1 MSVIPVVDLAGPVC
15 CPPLQVEALATQTA
29 GQLAPMFKALSDPIR
44 LRLLSL
50 IASTSE
56 VCVCD
61 LTDAF
66 EVTGATISHHLRV
79 LRETGLV
86 DADRRGTWVYYRVKQ
101 EALDLLGGLL
111 TGSAQPQDPSRSA
124 DLVLT
129 PKTQTPATK
138 THQTQLI
145 SANPDVVRLLGDP
158 LRAQIVRILADGPA
172 TTSHLVADTGAKQ
185 PNVSG
190 HLKQL
195 RQAGV
200 VTTEPRGRFT
210 YYRLVP
216 ETLQGAALHLADL
229 AADARTHS
237 DTFRDC

>member
-1 MSVIPVVDLAGPVC
+1 MK
-15 CPPLQVEALATQTA
+15 ALATQTA

-50 IASTSE
+50 IASTTE

-86 DADRRGTWVYYRVKQ
+86 DVERRGTWAYYRVKR

-111 TGSAQPQDPSRSA
+111 TGQAQPQDQSRSA
-124 DLVLT
+124 VAG
-129 PKTQTPATK
+129 QQAQAGPAPVAK
-138 THQTQLI
+138 IHQDDLI

-158 LRAQIVRILADGPA
+158 LRAQIVRILAAGPA
-172 TTSHLVADTGAKQ
+172 TTSQLVADTGAKQ

-195 RQAGV
+195 REAGV
-200 VTTEPRGRFT
+200 AVPEPRGRFT

-216 ETLQGAALHLADL
+216 ESLQGAALHLADL

>member
-1 MSVIPVVDLAGPVC
+1 MSILPVLDVSSTSAC
-15 CPPLQVEALATQTA
+15 CPPLSAQALAAETA
-29 GQLAPMFKALSDPIR
+29 LELAPRFKALSDPVR

-50 IASTSE
+50 IASAAE

-79 LRETGLV
+79 LREAGLV
-86 DADRRGTWVYYRVKQ
+86 DCERRGTWVYYWAQK

-111 TGSAQPQDPSRSA
+111 LAAPPQAAAVSG
-124 DLVLT
+124 
-129 PKTQTPATK
+129 PA
-138 THQTQLI
+138 HQGDVI
-145 SANPDVVRLLGDP
+145 SANPDVVRLLADP
-158 LRAQIVRILADGPA
+158 LRARIVEILADGPA
-172 TTSHLVADTGAKQ
+172 CTSHLVTDTRAKQ

-195 RQAGV
+195 REAGV
-200 VTTEPRGRFT
+200 VVAEPHGRYT

-216 ETLQGAALHLADL
+216 DALQGAALQLADL
-229 AADARTHS
+229 AAQARANQA
-237 DTFRDC
+237 TFRECR